1 MAKLAAAFELALPPR
16 DPSVPAY
23 RWLYASLRAEI
34 LYGRLRPGARLPS
47 TRDLANQYGLARGTI
62 VNAFEQ
68 LKSEGYVEGS
78 VGSGTHVSKVL
89 PEKLLACCP
98 VVRACSETR
107 MAREATASG
116 LRLRS
121 TRKAICGL

>member
-89 PEKLLACCP
+89 PEKLLHVA
-98 VVRACSETR
+98 VRPGSKTR
-107 MAREATASG
+107 IARDATASG

-121 TRKAICGL
+121 RRKAIRGL